1 MCTQRCLPAVE
12 TPPLILLVATANS
25 FVTMQIQNHNM
36 YKCVV
41 AIKPAVDIL
50 SFILLSSADAT
61 LVTV

>member
-12 TPPLILLVATANS
+12 IPPLILLVTTDNS
-25 FVTMQIQNHNM
+25 FVTRQIQNHNM
-36 YKCVV
+36 YKYVV

-50 SFILLSSADAT
+50 SFVLLASTDAT